1 MKDSRA
7 QTAYEPFTLK
17 LAWDLAAPP
26 TWPAAIMP
34 ALVAIALSATFLG
47 SVNVILACLLVVIC
61 ILMQSAANMIND
73 YFDFKK
79 GTDSLDDNLEA
90 DDAVLL
96 HHRIDPKK
104 VLYTGIGLLVAAF
117 LLGIYPIVY
126 AGFIPLLLALLGAAV
141 VVLYSC
147 GKTPISYL
155 PIGEL
160 VIGVVMGGI
169 MPLACCYVL
178 ARTMLPVFVFGVIP
192 CVISVGLI
200 LLTNNT
206 CDIEKDRIAR
216 RRTLSVVIGREHA
229 RTLYHGALALWLVI
243 ILLVVAV
250 WCDRSLFLLPF
261 MFLAALP
268 TLLAL
273 LRDPLEPTTRI
284 GAMSK
289 ICTFNVIIGAF
300 YVAAI
305 FAGRTGIF

>member
-1 MKDSRA
+1 MSS
-7 QTAYEPFTLK
+7 TYEPFTLK
-17 LAWDLAAPP
+17 LAWNLAAPP

-34 ALVAIALSATFLG
+34 ALIAIALSATAQGGIDVL
-47 SVNVILACLLVVIC
+47 LACVLVVIC

-73 YFDFKK
+73 YLDFKK

-96 HHRIDPKK
+96 HHHIDSKK
-104 VLYTGIGLLVAAF
+104 VLYTGVSLLVVAF
-117 LLGIYPIVY
+117 LLGIYPIVC
-126 AGFIPLLLALLGAAV
+126 AGFVPLLIAFVGAAV

-160 VIGVVMGGI
+160 VIGVVMGGL

-178 ARTMLPVFVFGVIP
+178 TRTMLPVFVVGVIP

-206 CDIEKDRIAR
+206 CDIEKDRVAHR
-216 RRTLSVVIGREHA
+216 KTLSVVIGRPSA
-229 RTLYHGALALWLVI
+229 RTLYHGLLALWFAIV
-243 ILLVVAV
+243 LLVVAV
-250 WCDRSLFLLPF
+250 WYEGALFLLPF
-261 MFLAALP
+261 MVLAALP
-268 TLLAL
+268 TVMAL
-273 LRDPLEPTTRI
+273 LKDPLEPASRI

-289 ICTFNVIIGAF
+289 ICTLNVIVGAF
-300 YVAAI
+300 YIAAI
-305 FAGRTGIF
+305 FAGRTTLFGLL